1 MDWDVINPVCAFRR
15 IKLQNLEENFRAS
28 GTSRGMFP
36 DQPVSDGKSLSQ
48 AFSKPPVLVPRQ
60 PTATSRAVRAANEES
75 EEL

>member
-1 MDWDVINPVCAFRR
+1 
-15 IKLQNLEENFRAS
+15 
-28 GTSRGMFP
+28 MFP